1 MRTPKSKRP
10 LCFGGQV
17 GSLNEANLLGSFVLG
32 TLILACFGTVRT
44 CQFSGVI
51 GD

>member
-1 MRTPKSKRP
+1 MNPPKSKTP

-32 TLILACFGTVRT
+32 TFILAYFGTERT
-44 CQFSGVI
+44 RQFCGVI
-51 GD
+51 R

>member
-1 MRTPKSKRP
+1 MTHHKQKTPS
-10 LCFGGQV
+10 LAGGA

-51 GD
+51 DD